1 MVIWKALG
9 FEPTFLST
17 SKLRNLS
24 HICER
29 EQEKSLG
36 LLPPPWVHRDSVTIS
51 LRSGALKES
60 STYRGA
66 PQAGTSGFAWWL
78 IYRILLLNTD
88 IKMVCQY
95 TYIHMSHSC
104 SAKYFPFQIWRTEV
118 RTQYVTSVRSSCGSG
133 ASSQRQQC
141 EELQKLSTE
150 QMSSGHLNPKPS
162 NFIQPVVLEYAFC
175 PFIKYAE
182 LF

>member
-36 LLPPPWVHRDSVTIS
+36 LLPPPWVHRGSVTVS

-60 STYRGA
+60 STYREA

-88 IKMVCQY
+88 VKMVCQY
-95 TYIHMSHSC
+95 TYIHVSHSC

-118 RTQYVTSVRSSCGSG
+118 RTVCHLCQVFLWFWSLQPKTTMWRAAEAEYWADVLR
-133 ASSQRQQC
+133 ALESQ
-141 EELQKLSTE
+141 T
-150 QMSSGHLNPKPS
+150 
-162 NFIQPVVLEYAFC
+162 
-175 PFIKYAE
+175 
-182 LF
+182 